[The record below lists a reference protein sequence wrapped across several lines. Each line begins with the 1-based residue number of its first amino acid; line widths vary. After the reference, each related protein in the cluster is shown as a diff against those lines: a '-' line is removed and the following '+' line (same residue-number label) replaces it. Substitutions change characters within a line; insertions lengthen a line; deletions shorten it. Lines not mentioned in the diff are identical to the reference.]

1 MSAPSIRSVTSDF
14 DPLGRARPLVAT
26 VADRLPFTT
35 AATAMIVLAGLLWG
49 PVAGRAWLPQ
59 VGYGVPA
66 LEHGRWWTPLTGAF
80 LALQPAYYLPM
91 AGSAALMIGLAE
103 WRLGT
108 RRAAAVTAAGHA
120 VGVAGAVLVL
130 LAGRAAGWPW
140 ATAVAGHLDVGI
152 SGGAMAALAVASA
165 TLSPTWRLRVRAML
179 CLHVAVAFLC
189 VGSLADLVHLV
200 AVGAGLATGR
210 RLARPAGVPAPTRPG
225 RREWRLAATLGITA
239 VAITTIVVWLLPS
252 DAPLGSTVDGETSW
266 PDIAIVTAAAVLL
279 GNGLRRGR
287 RTAWRWAVGLAVL
300 NVTAGIALPVVAA
313 AASVPDGMPPFVPS
327 RLLWAGLLVV
337 LLAGRRAFPVPS
349 RRRARA
355 AQPDPRSVADLLQRW
370 GGSTLSWMAT
380 WPGNI
385 HFRTRDGSSAVAYQV
400 HAGVAIAVGD
410 PVGPAAD
417 RAVALAEFARM
428 AERSG
433 TVPALFSVTEPTA
446 QAAADLGWRH
456 VQVAEDTI
464 VDLPGLEFRGKS
476 WQDVRSALNKAG
488 REGITFRLTTLAD
501 ETPERLAQLRAIS
514 GEWAGD
520 KGLPEMGF
528 TLGGIDEALD
538 PHVRVGIAEDADGT
552 IHGVTSWLPVHG
564 ESGRIRGWTLD
575 VMRRRR
581 DGFRPVVEFLIAS
594 SCLAFREAGAEFVSL
609 SGAPLAR
616 SGGGRPS
623 SATLHLLDRLGTTLE
638 PLYGFRSLQAFKDK
652 FHPRH
657 APLYLAY
664 RDEADLPRIGIALT
678 RAYLPGVPARDLVR
692 LARSTRRNPESDRHA
707 AAARSMVRA

>member
-1 MSAPSIRSVTSDF
+1 MSAPSIRSVTSDS
-14 DPLGRARPLVAT
+14 DPLGRMRPLVAT
-26 VADRLPFTT
+26 VAHRLPFTT
-35 AATAMIVLAGLLWG
+35 ATTAMVVLAGLLWG
-49 PVAGRAWLPQ
+49 PVAGRAWFPL
-59 VGYGVPA
+59 VGFGVPA

-80 LALQPAYYLPM
+80 LALAPAYYLPM
-91 AGSAALMIGLAE
+91 ATCAAVMIGLAE
-103 WRLGT
+103 WRLGS

-130 LAGRAAGWPW
+130 MAGRAAGWPW
-140 ATAVAGHLDVGI
+140 AVAVAGHLDVGI

-165 TLSPTWRLRVRAML
+165 TLDPTWRLRVRAAL
-179 CLHVAVAFLC
+179 CLHIAIAFLC
-189 VGSLADLVHLV
+189 VGSLADLVHLI

-225 RREWRLAATLGITA
+225 RREWRLAAALGITA
-239 VAITTIVVWLLPS
+239 VAITTILVWLLPS
-252 DAPLGSTVDGETSW
+252 DAPLGPTADGETSW
-266 PDIAIVTAAAVLL
+266 PDLAIVAIAAVLL

-287 RTAWRWAVGLAVL
+287 RTAWRWAVGLAIL
-300 NVTAGIALPVVAA
+300 NVTVGIALPVVAA
-313 AASVPDGMPPFVPS
+313 AADVPDGVPPFVPS

-337 LLAGRRAFPVPS
+337 LIAGRRAFPVQ
-349 RRRARA
+349 RRGTAGRS
-355 AQPDPRSVADLLQRW
+355 DPRSVADLLHRW

-385 HFRTRDGSSAVAYQV
+385 HFHTRDGSSAVAYQV

-410 PVGPAAD
+410 PVGPAASSTD
-417 RAVALAEFARM
+417 TLAEFARM

-446 QAAADLGWRH
+446 RAAADLGWRH

-464 VDLPGLEFRGKS
+464 VDLPELEFRGKS

-501 ETPERLAQLRAIS
+501 ETPERLAQLREIS
-514 GEWAGD
+514 GEWAGE

-538 PHVRVGIAEDADGT
+538 PNVRVGIAEDADGT

-594 SCLAFREAGAEFVSL
+594 SCLAFRGAGAEFVSL

-616 SGGGRPS
+616 SGGPS
-623 SATLHLLDRLGTTLE
+623 AATLRLLDRLGTTLE

-678 RAYLPGVPARDLVR
+678 RAYLPGVPARDLVQLAR
-692 LARSTRRNPESDRHA
+692 GAARSTHRGSADRRPHGSHA
-707 AAARSMVRA
+707 AAR